1 MIKKMIPF
9 MLMACVFAA
18 INSCKHEIPV
28 NPNDPGNGGG
38 GGNGSTGVCFENDI
52 LPIFQSNCAKSG
64 CHDAGSREDGYQ
76 LDNYANIVAKGVRA
90 GNAADSKIY
99 EVLIDNGN
107 DRMPQAPNS
116 PLTAA
121 QITLI
126 ATWINEGA
134 RNTTNCASACDSS
147 QFKYTANVK
156 PILQTYCYGCHSGT
170 AASGGGI
177 PLDTYDG
184 VKQQG
189 LFGSL
194 YVSIN
199 HTGTNPMP
207 QNGARLSDCK
217 IAVIRK
223 WIEAGAL
230 NN

>member
-1 MIKKMIPF
+1 MIKKITSF
-9 MLMACVFAA
+9 ILMTSVLAT
-18 INSCKHEIPV
+18 ISSCKHEIPV
-28 NPNDPGNGGG
+28 NPNDPGSGGG
-38 GGNGSTGVCFENDI
+38 GGGGSTGVCFENDI

-64 CHDAGSREDGYQ
+64 CHDAASREDGYQ
-76 LDNYANIVAKGVRA
+76 LDTYANIVAKGVRA
-90 GNAADSKIY
+90 GNAGDSKIY

-156 PILQTYCYGCHSGT
+156 PILQTHCYGCHSGT
-170 AASGGGI
+170 AASGGFI
-177 PLDTYDG
+177 PLDTYEG
-184 VKQQG
+184 VKDQVT
-189 LFGSL
+189 FGTL
-194 YVSIN
+194 YPAIS
-199 HTGTNPMP
+199 HTGPTPMP
-207 QNGARLSDCK
+207 QNGAKLSDCK
-217 IAVIRK
+217 IAVIKK
-223 WIEAGAL
+223 WIDAGTP